1 MPRVIVLGDV
11 HGCLSELQKLVCETN
26 YKAGEDRLIVAVR
39 KHLIERTRINNAEN
53 DCFG

>member
-26 YKAGEDRLIVAVR
+26 YKAGEDRLIVATL
-39 KHLIERTRINNAEN
+39 LIVAQPLQRLFVI
-53 DCFG
+53 